1 MARNENFTAAR
12 VASFAC
18 ESGKSQSIYRDG
30 KTPGLGLRV
39 TAKGA
44 KSFIFETELFG
55 RTIRMTIGDVRTW
68 SIGRAQAEATRLKA
82 MTDQGIDPRE
92 EREAKRQEVLRETA
106 EAYAATNLT
115 LEKLYE
121 AYCELLEDAGK
132 SGTARIARNLFKN
145 HIPEELKKTSAQNI
159 TDEQFADALRAVF
172 DAGKKR
178 TAGALRTYLL
188 AAYNT
193 ALKARLDTKIPPRFK
208 EFQVSINPL
217 AAIPTV
223 PGSAG
228 TRVITDDELRA
239 FLLGLD
245 IREVDDAI
253 RLDLLTGGQRM
264 AQLLRATVADWQP
277 DSHTLRLFDSK
288 GRRLHP
294 RIHLLPVGPQAARIV
309 NVRAAQAG
317 PNKQLFSLD
326 HQTPGKRIKKVCIAQ
341 KIDPPFNLRDLR
353 RTVETKLAS
362 LKVSKDTR
370 AQVLSH
376 GIGGVQDKHY
386 DMHAYTEEKHAALVL
401 WENWLTQ
408 LLKKKKSEHGN
419 NKPEA
424 APRRSANRK
433 APTKARIVKR

>member
-82 MTDQGIDPRE
+82 MTDQGIDPRD
-92 EREAKRQEVLRETA
+92 EREAKRLAAIQESA

-288 GRRLHP
+288 GRRLQP
-294 RIHLLPVGPQAARIV
+294 RIHLLPVGPLAANIV
-309 NVRAAQAG
+309 SARVAQAG
-317 PNKQLFSLD
+317 KNKQLFSLD
-326 HQTPGKRIKKVCIAQ
+326 PQTPGKRVKKVCIAQ
-341 KIDPPFNLRDLR
+341 EIDPPFNLRDLR

-401 WENWLTQ
+401 WEDWLTQ
-408 LLKKKKSEHGN
+408 LLKSKKSARQNRHG
-419 NKPEA
+419 A
-424 APRRSANRK
+424 APSQRAKKSAPSKERV
-433 APTKARIVKR
+433 VKR